1 MAASSSV
8 AQNDIKPIPG
18 LQPGSELFEVLVG
31 DAEIVLKGEDQS
43 TTRDVMLNGE
53 RLVIAMIADGH
64 GGKEAS
70 AHCKAMVVDELL
82 EGLKVPDGLHV
93 RAAGT
98 HAFLKAHEEVLAMM
112 GTTAGSTLS
121 VIVLNAT
128 RAELTVLHCGDSVA
142 RLIPRHSAA
151 MGLCEDHRLE
161 SSESERAR
169 VCAMGGK
176 VARAMDRHGRPSGPV
191 RLWPGGVALARTERS
206 PPSPAIANS
215 SHINSESAHE
225 RTLHPAFL
233 GGIQGAGLP
242 THDEL
247 ERLTRAVPRVHLGRR
262 HLIRMAAKRQVAGD
276 LNLLCLVGLL
286 RREERAQLA
295 HQQAHGGLRRAAHE
309 AQAQVRAL
317 PIGPDDGESL
327 GRRVGARRAGLLA

>member
-1 MAASSSV
+1 MAPQSECAEMAASSSV

-142 RLIPRHSAA
+142 RRIPRRSAA
-151 MGLCEDHRLE
+151 MGLCEDH
-161 SSESERAR
+161 
-169 VCAMGGK
+169 
-176 VARAMDRHGRPSGPV
+176 
-191 RLWPGGVALARTERS
+191 
-206 PPSPAIANS
+206 
-215 SHINSESAHE
+215 
-225 RTLHPAFL
+225 
-233 GGIQGAGLP
+233 
-242 THDEL
+242 
-247 ERLTRAVPRVHLGRR
+247 
-262 HLIRMAAKRQVAGD
+262 
-276 LNLLCLVGLL
+276 
-286 RREERAQLA
+286 
-295 HQQAHGGLRRAAHE
+295 
-309 AQAQVRAL
+309 
-317 PIGPDDGESL
+317 
-327 GRRVGARRAGLLA
+327 

>member
-1 MAASSSV
+1 VAPQSECAEMAASSSV

-98 HAFLKAHEEVLAMM
+98 HAFLKAHEEVLAMK

-191 RLWPGGVALARTERS
+191 RLWPGGVAQARAIGDRDVGHFIDPKPFARTYKLPAAESFAVVVASDGVWDALLPSAVDGIIRS
-206 PPSPAIANS
+206 SMVCQPADSARLVIQS
-215 SHINSESAHE
+215 SLIQRHAYSNDGDRIPKDDTSCIVIRVES
-225 RTLHPAFL
+225 
-233 GGIQGAGLP
+233 
-242 THDEL
+242 DS
-247 ERLTRAVPRVHLGRR
+247 
-262 HLIRMAAKRQVAGD
+262 D
-276 LNLLCLVGLL
+276 LL
-286 RREERAQLA
+286 R
-295 HQQAHGGLRRAAHE
+295 GGGCCC
-309 AQAQVRAL
+309 V
-317 PIGPDDGESL
+317 IS
-327 GRRVGARRAGLLA
+327 